1 MSFIFLTLWT
11 PVQLGADLMP
21 LGWAVEAL
29 LLLAIALGSDE
40 RLRIGRWIV
49 LVMATSVQLV
59 EIAAGPSD
67 RFRDWVRAD
76 DPVAR
81 CRSRGRLHG
90 VMGRGV
96 LRAFDERGLSGPAA
110 SGT

>member
-1 MSFIFLTLWT
+1 VRSSSGGRDDEAMVETSSGVMSFIFLTLRT

-81 CRSRGRLHG
+81 HL
-90 VMGRGV
+90 
-96 LRAFDERGLSGPAA
+96 
-110 SGT
+110 